1 MGAFFDLHNI
11 FFTINGQC
19 VSYLEF
25 CAVIFGL
32 TSVFLAS
39 LAKALNY
46 WIGFVYSALLFL
58 MFFQKNLYTNML
70 LQPVSIGILIYGL
83 YKWTRPAAGE
93 KNENNQLKIS
103 FLTPKQRIV
112 YVVLLSVIVF
122 IWGFILTRLHSI
134 SDVFPPA
141 RAPYLDATVAGLM
154 LTAQLL
160 AAKKKWESWILWI
173 VLNVC
178 NVILYISA
186 GLVFMPIVAVCYLV
200 LNVIGVIHWKK
211 EWKKQENYVEN
222 N

>member
-11 FFTINGQC
+11 FFTINGQG

-46 WIGFVYSALLFL
+46 WIGFVYSALLFI
-58 MFFQKNLYTNML
+58 MFLQKNLYTNML
-70 LQPVSIGILIYGL
+70 LQPVSIVILIYGL
-83 YKWTRPAAGE
+83 YKWTRPATGE
-93 KNENNQLKIS
+93 KNGKNQLRIS
-103 FLTPKQRIV
+103 FLTPKQRIMHL
-112 YVVLLSVIVF
+112 VLLSVIVF
-122 IWGFILTRLHSI
+122 IWGFILTRLHSL

-154 LTAQLL
+154 LMAQLL
-160 AAKKKWESWILWI
+160 AARKKWESWIFWI
-173 VLNVC
+173 VLNMC

-186 GLVFMPIVAVCYLV
+186 GLVFMPIVAVCYLA
-200 LNVIGVIHWKK
+200 LNVIGIIHWKK